1 MHHLIVINSITLIK
15 HLLKSTNHK
24 PTHSAAFFL
33 MRSITLFG
41 TLFPIGQAR
50 QTNDHA
56 IYVCVC
62 RQIASCKLW
71 QAAFKKYPPPPRW
84 GGGGGGGPQISRQ
97 YKTPAEITIP
107 YTLILMFLGIIRNYG
122 FSVSYVTTC
131 NPAVDY
137 IRPLYSSNVIACPMK
152 RIPEAGACQLSL
164 SCHCLPSVDKEMHL
178 AYHKTTLY
186 LSLWAKHVIAHVRN
200 TSCWPVLELEW
211 ECLRTRN

>member
-1 MHHLIVINSITLIK
+1 MHRLIVINSITLIK
-15 HLLKSTNHK
+15 HLLMSTNHK

-33 MRSITLFG
+33 MRSITLLG
-41 TLFPIGQAR
+41 TLFQIGQAR
-50 QTNDHA
+50 QTTDHA

-62 RQIASCKLW
+62 RQITSCKLW
-71 QAAFKKYPPPPRW
+71 QAALKKYPPP
-84 GGGGGGGPQISRQ
+84 GGGGWRPTNFASVQNTRW
-97 YKTPAEITIP
+97 ITVP
-107 YTLILMFLGIIRNYG
+107 YTLIFMFLDIIRNYG
-122 FSVSYVTTC
+122 TSVRYVTTC

-137 IRPLYSSNVIACPMK
+137 IPSLYSFNVIACPMK
-152 RIPEAGACQLSL
+152 RIPEAGACQPSL

-211 ECLRTRN
+211 ECLWTRN